1 MKLYTDFEVTSKII
15 DLYRQL
21 NCVIIEKN
29 TFALFPAIG
38 KRNRLYIDLETN
50 TLYRWD
56 CTTNLYVSV
65 GGGGTSVPTS
75 DNLHFSQ
82 LMTSDQGGPV
92 SQVLNDTPTNINF
105 DSVNNVGTVVVGST
119 TTDQI
124 VVSED
129 GWYDISFSING
140 IIANIGGTIIY
151 LYINGT
157 QIQDLL
163 LYSSSLPNGHIL
175 YSWNKKLDLNENDV
189 VSVKISR
196 ALVDGASSI
205 SYYAVDFSVLKLNIV
220 GPEGPQGIPG
230 NDGADGADGGAQFFI
245 VSNVVVTPGDFSLV
259 SGYYEASIANVNI
272 LAASSVSV
280 TPKNATLPIVVA
292 AVFLPEV
299 TVSLG
304 SVKIYATNLPTAD
317 FNVDLLI
324 INP

>member
-21 NCVIIEKN
+21 NCVIIERN
-29 TFALFPAIG
+29 TFAIFPTVG

-56 CTTNLYVSV
+56 CATNLYVSV
-65 GGGGTSVPTS
+65 GGGGSSVPTS

-82 LMTSDQGGPV
+82 LITNDQEGPV
-92 SQVLNDTPTNINF
+92 TQVLNDTPTNINF
-105 DSVNNVGTVVVGST
+105 ASVNNVGTVVLGST

-140 IIANIGGTIIY
+140 IIANLGDTLVD
-151 LYINGT
+151 LYVNGT
-157 QIQDLL
+157 QIQDLI
-163 LYSSSLPNGHIL
+163 LYSLSTPNGHIL
-175 YSWNKKLDLNENDV
+175 YSWNKKLQLSEDDI
-189 VSVKISR
+189 VSIKISR
-196 ALVDGASSI
+196 SIVDGASSI
-205 SYYAVDFSVLKLNIV
+205 TYYAVDFSVLKLNVV
-220 GPEGPQGIPG
+220 GPVGPQGIPG
-230 NDGADGADGGAQFFI
+230 SDGADGGAQFVT
-245 VSNVVVTPGDFSLV
+245 VSNVVVTPGDFTLV
-259 SGYYEASIANVNI
+259 SGFYEASIANVNI
-272 LAASSVSV
+272 LVASSVSV

-299 TVSLG
+299 TVSIG